1 MTWAAYWKAIRHW
14 WIVIL
19 LSTFA
24 AGAVVWFTTPANLDT
39 SKQINSY
46 TATTTLIVTQKAI
59 PTPTGTPTAAPAQA
73 APRVNLSRLA
83 LFITAGE
90 IPVRAATALGYTQD
104 PALLAASISVTVDES
119 AGAITIAATS
129 TDGQVAADRAN
140 AFGRETV
147 KYFAKSK
154 EIAGYSLR
162 ILQAAIPIPDTPGGG
177 VTLPPTRSGRVAL
190 AASVGFLI
198 GLALALI
205 LEFIFARV
213 RTRAEISRVMGLPV
227 VAEVPKLSRS
237 ERGKP
242 RLMVQQ
248 APLSPYA
255 DAYRSLRSAI
265 LHTKSVGE
273 GDEWSQSRRPAGR
286 SGRVIL
292 VTSSFAGEGKTT
304 SAANLAASFAETGQ
318 RVLALDADLR
328 SPDLHRK
335 FDVPE
340 GSGISDYVSSDT
352 GSHLD
357 GLVRP
362 TKVPNVRMVT
372 AGNRLDHPESLSS
385 RLGPLIK
392 EARKLAQVTI
402 IDTAPM
408 LAASDVFDVLPLVDS
423 VVLVVRSG
431 RLTEAHAERAAELL
445 RRFSTPV
452 TGVALIGAPKSR
464 GGSYGTGYGT
474 GKSSKGS
481 RRKASE
487 APTQVVEPG
496 EFIHPDDAWASASEA
511 SPQNR
516 TAPALSTTE
525 SAEPRRANL
534 PVD

>member
-46 TATTTLIVTQKAI
+46 TATTTLIITQKAL
-59 PTPTGTPTAAPAQA
+59 PTPTGTPTAAPVEAP
-73 APRVNLSRLA
+73 PRVNLSRLA

-90 IPVRAATALGYTQD
+90 IPIRAAKTLGYTQD
-104 PALLAASISVTVDES
+104 PALLASAITVTVDEA
-119 AGAITIAATS
+119 AGAITIAASS

-147 KYFAKSK
+147 KYFAKNR

-162 ILQAAIPIPDTPGGG
+162 ILQEAIPIPDAPGGG
-177 VTLPPTRSGRVAL
+177 VTLPPTRTGRVAL
-190 AASVGFLI
+190 AASVGFLV

-213 RTRAEISRVMGLPV
+213 RTRGEITRVMGLPV
-227 VAEVPKLSRS
+227 VAEVPKMSRS
-237 ERGKP
+237 ERRKP

-265 LHTKSVGE
+265 VHTPTGSS
-273 GDEWSQSRRPAGR
+273 GDEWRQGRRPAGR

-304 SAANLAASFAETGQ
+304 SVANLAASFAETGQ

-362 TKVPNVRMVT
+362 TKVPHVRMVT

-423 VVLVVRSG
+423 VVLVVKSG
-431 RLTEAHAERAAELL
+431 RLTDAHAERAAELL

-452 TGVALIGAPKSR
+452 TGVTLIGAPKSR

-474 GKSSKGS
+474 NKAGKGG
-481 RRKASE
+481 RRKAPE
-487 APTQVVEPG
+487 PPAPITDPT
-496 EFIHPDDAWASASEA
+496 EFVHPEDAWATSASV
-511 SPQNR
+511 SG
-516 TAPALSTTE
+516 TE
-525 SAEPRRANL
+525 EGQQTSDSAEPRRANL